1 MNETGR
7 AIINDINVLSKKSTC
22 GNYISVSSLKQIIR
36 KYFREEIT
44 DVVIKQM
51 VSKHYILFSKSNK
64 AIVLS
69 KGLQDD
75 FEPTYSDNRY
85 ECAKYIE
92 RVAPQAVE
100 NHKIFSKEDWVKT
113 YGIGLVPSFNNDKCR
128 NNVSFDEYISIIIN
142 SDVFNT
148 LVSMYVDAL

>member
-36 KYFREEIT
+36 KYFREETT

-75 FEPTYSDNRY
+75 FEPTYSDNRC
-85 ECAKYIE
+85 ECAKYIG

-100 NHKIFSKEDWVKT
+100 NLKIFSKEDWVKI
-113 YGIGLVPSFNNDKCR
+113 YGIGLVPTFNSYRCR
-128 NNVSFDEYISIIIN
+128 NNVSFDEYISIIAN
-142 SDVFNT
+142 GYAFNK
-148 LVSMYVDAL
+148 LVSIYVDAL

>member
-36 KYFREEIT
+36 KYFREEII

-51 VSKHYILFSKSNK
+51 VSKHYILFSKANK

-100 NHKIFSKEDWVKT
+100 NLKTFSKEDWVKT
-113 YGIGLVPSFNNDKCR
+113 YGIGLVPTFNSYRCR
-128 NNVSFDEYISIIIN
+128 NNVSFDEYISIIVN
-142 SDVFNT
+142 GYAFNK
-148 LVSMYVDAL
+148 LVSIYVDVL